1 MTTKQIELVKTTSTI
16 VGTIDPVTV
25 GGLFYGRLFEIA
37 PELKPLFKTSIQ
49 EQSRKLLSMIGYVIN
64 NLDKLDDIIDEVGKL
79 SQRHLIY
86 GVKPEDYGDVGEALL
101 WTLEK
106 GLGENWND
114 EVKEAWTT
122 CYTILSEAMI
132 DASGYAKHEVA

>member
-1 MTTKQIELVKTTSTI
+1 MTTKQIDLVKSTWAM
-16 VGTIDPVTV
+16 VAAIDPVTV

-37 PELKPLFKTSIQ
+37 PELKSLFKISIQ
-49 EQSRKLLSMIGYVIN
+49 EQSRKLLAMIGYVIN
-64 NLDKLDDIIDEVGKL
+64 KLHKLDDIIDEVGKL
-79 SQRHLIY
+79 ARRHVVY
-86 GVKPEDYGDVGEALL
+86 GVKPEDYNDVGAALL

-114 EVKEAWTT
+114 EVKEAWTV

-132 DASGYAKHEVA
+132 AASGYDKQEVA

>member
-1 MTTKQIELVKTTSTI
+1 MVA
-16 VGTIDPVTV
+16 TIDPVTV

-37 PELKPLFKTSIQ
+37 PELKPLFATSIE

-64 NLDKLDDIIDEVGKL
+64 KLHKLDDIIDEVGKL
-79 SQRHLIY
+79 AQRHVVY
-86 GVKPEDYGDVGEALL
+86 GVKPEDYSDVGAALL

-106 GLGENWND
+106 GLGESWND
-114 EVKEAWTT
+114 EVKDAWTV